1 MAILFPQRRYDDM
14 RAFLSAMLITVAIT
28 AQADEL
34 TTNPPRTSEK
44 DVLSG
49 LRSFFK
55 STARPDGSF
64 QNGID
69 PDYRGMSDSAYSDL
83 AAVTYAVTL
92 HKTFGWKLPFEE
104 QTKSFL
110 LSRQK
115 PTGEFVNVAG
125 TVKPES
131 AEGKTYNTTQ
141 ALVALRALG
150 VKPKYD
156 PLPIFES
163 ILKEDYKELPAY
175 TTSFFPLAY
184 LCAGQPIP
192 EKADRGVRA
201 LMIQDRT
208 GYMHDHIAATFHASH
223 YYHLVGERTP
233 KSSAMVARILGDQ
246 SADGGWLL
254 NMPSRDRHGTF
265 DAVFTLHHEGHG
277 RKDCEAAIERAAGW
291 ALACL
296 NDDGGFGHFPGS
308 TSDADA
314 NYFQVGTLVMA
325 GFLKASDPLPADP
338 QLLSW
343 GHLMP
348 IRNHKSARE
357 TLAVSLDG
365 WVGAVAFSADSKT
378 VVAGCSANSARSWD
392 LASGREGV
400 SLKSEGIVSAVSV
413 SPTADLIVTGDYR
426 HTAALWNSR
435 TGEKLQELRAHR
447 GAVVASAFHPQG
459 KILATG
465 SVDRTIQLWDTATG
479 SQIRELAGHKSW
491 VNSLAFSHAGDQLFS
506 GSSDGTVRVWNLRD
520 AEPLRVIDA
529 TPAEVRSI
537 ATSRDGR
544 WLAAGIRYGQIKV
557 WDLKT
562 WKEHLSFKGHES
574 DVWAVAFTPD
584 SATLV
589 SGNGD
594 WNRPG
599 HVKLW
604 DVQNGHQT
612 NTFQHT
618 GEVLSLAVSPDG
630 RFLAAGGGD
639 NALRVWTLQK

>member
-1 MAILFPQRRYDDM
+1 M
-14 RAFLSAMLITVAIT
+14 RVFLSALLITFAVT
-28 AQADEL
+28 AHADEQ
-34 TTNPPRTSEK
+34 TRTAPRTSEL

-49 LRSFFK
+49 LKSFFK

-64 QNGID
+64 QNGVD

-104 QTKSFL
+104 QTATFL

-125 TVKPES
+125 TVKPDS

-141 ALVALRALG
+141 ALVALRALR
-150 VKPKYD
+150 VKPKFD

-163 ILKEDYKELPAY
+163 ILKQDYKELPAY

-184 LCAGQPIP
+184 LCAGKPIP

-223 YYHLVGERTP
+223 YYHLVGEATP
-233 KSSAMVARILGDQ
+233 KSPAMVNRILGDQ
-246 SADGGWLL
+246 SADGSWLL

-277 RKDCEAAIERAAGW
+277 RTDCQAAIERAARW
-291 ALACL
+291 ALACR

-325 GFLKASDPLPADP
+325 GFLKPIDPLPADP

-348 IRNHKSARE
+348 VRDHKSARVV
-357 TLAVSLDG
+357 LAAHLDG
-365 WVGAVAFSADSKT
+365 WVGAVAFTADSKS
-378 VVAGCSANSARSWD
+378 VVAGSSANSARNWD

-400 SLKSEGIVSAVSV
+400 SFKTDGIVSTVSV
-413 SPTADLIVTGDYR
+413 SPATDLIVTGDYR
-426 HTAALWNSR
+426 HKAALWNLR
-435 TGEKLQELRAHR
+435 TGEKLHDLNAHR
-447 GAVVASAFHPQG
+447 GAVVASAFHPEG
-459 KILATG
+459 KLLATG
-465 SVDRTIQLWDTATG
+465 SIDRTIQLWDSASG
-479 SQIRELAGHKSW
+479 RQIRTLVGHKSW
-491 VNSLAFSHAGDQLFS
+491 VNSLVFSPDGSQLFS
-506 GSSDGTVRVWNLRD
+506 GSSDGTVRVWSIND
-520 AEPLRVIDA
+520 SQSLRVIDA

-544 WLAAGIRYGQIKV
+544 WLAAGIRYGEIKV

-562 WKEHLSFKGHES
+562 WKEHISFKGHES
-574 DVWAVAFTPD
+574 DVWAVTFTPD
-584 SATLV
+584 SDTLV

-594 WNRPG
+594 WNRAG

-604 DVQNGHQT
+604 DVKSGQQT
-612 NTFQHT
+612 NSFQHT

-630 RFLAAGGGD
+630 RYLAAGGGD
-639 NALRVWTLQK
+639 NALCVWSLKK